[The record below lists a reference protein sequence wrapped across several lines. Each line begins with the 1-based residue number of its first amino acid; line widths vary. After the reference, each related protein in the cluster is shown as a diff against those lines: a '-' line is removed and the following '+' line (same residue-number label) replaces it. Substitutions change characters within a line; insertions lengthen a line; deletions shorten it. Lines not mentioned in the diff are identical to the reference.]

1 MILYINT
8 LLLMGLQFFHSFN
21 NADLYT
27 YILGHMH
34 KYWYFFSIL
43 RKNIARLSDGNFKF
57 K

>member
-8 LLLMGLQFFHSFN
+8 LLLMGLNSFN

-43 RKNIARLSDGNFKF
+43 RKNTARLSGGNFKF

>member
-8 LLLMGLQFFHSFN
+8 LLLMGLNSFN

-43 RKNIARLSDGNFKF
+43 RKNIARLSGGNFKF